1 MESKRLGDLLPPEKI
16 TEGSKRAK
24 AALSPFFP
32 QKGSPEIPPEFKWV
46 DGVLDRFFTIL
57 RRTTLKAVQ
66 PFWQY
71 PPFEHID
78 VDIQARVTIAV
89 GATSTLVTFTVP
101 QHQYA
106 VVRMYGQDIEATPP
120 GVTPGTCWDDIA
132 WTFKVGGFPL
142 QYFDAFTGERGSL
155 INMRPTAIVVKGPET
170 FLISVKNNGAI
181 SYDVTAS
188 IIGHQYSL
196 LASPAPKEDVF

>member
-1 MESKRLGDLLPPEKI
+1 MSNGKFGDLPFQEKI

-32 QKGSPEIPPEFKWV
+32 TGESPEIPTEFQWV

-57 RRTTLKAVQ
+57 RRTPLKAVQ
-66 PFWQY
+66 PLWQY

-78 VDIQARVTIAV
+78 IDVQTRVTVAV
-89 GATSTLVTFTVP
+89 AATGTILTITIP

-106 VVRMYGQDIEATPP
+106 VIRMYGHDIEATPP
-120 GVTPGTCWDDIA
+120 GITPGTCWDDIK

-155 INMRPTAIVVKGPET
+155 INMRPTAIAIKGPET
-170 FLISVKNNGAI
+170 FVISAENIGAI

-196 LASPAPKEDVF
+196 LSSPMPKEDVF

>member
-1 MESKRLGDLLPPEKI
+1 MVNEKLGDLLPREKI
-16 TEGSKRAK
+16 TQGSARRQDP
-24 AALSPFFP
+24 LSPYFG
-32 QKGSPEIPPEFKWV
+32 KDKAPEIPDGCKWV
-46 DGVLDRFFTIL
+46 DGLMERFFAQL
-57 RRTTLKAVQ
+57 RRTTLKATQ

-71 PPFEHID
+71 PPFEHTDID
-78 VDIQARVTIAV
+78 MQARVTIAV
-89 GATSTLVTFTVP
+89 GATQTLVTFTVP

-120 GVTPGTCWDDIA
+120 GVTPGTCWNDIA

-155 INMRPTAIVVKGPET
+155 INMRQSAIVVKGPET
-170 FLISVKNNGAI
+170 FLISAKNNGAI

-196 LASPAPKEDVF
+196 LSSPAPKEDIF